1 MLNSTKN
8 SQGTFT
14 LIGLLLLGTAWLVPN
29 HIVPWV
35 SFWNEVVAFAGGL
48 VLAWSQLF
56 RLPAQSVCL
65 SRNAISFFA
74 LMLASLGLQWVLHV
88 PIFYAD
94 GLIVVLYAG
103 SFILLFIALHNSSD
117 TNLPSSLAWAL
128 LLSALVC
135 VLVGL
140 LQWQSIDIFA
150 PFVADLPPNSSIIS
164 NVAQRNHFSS
174 ICFIGICMLLFLWTE
189 KKCSNILFA
198 IYLIVLL
205 FGISLAQ
212 SRTVFLQAFSLAI
225 IGTFLDRKRTFIYI
239 SIGILIASAFFI
251 IKPINMFLLL
261 SEGRDLSQIGA
272 NSARS
277 EIWLN
282 MLHAVWQQPWLGYGW
297 LQAAS
302 AHLGVAGLVPNNS
315 GINIIEYSHN
325 VVLDLW
331 IWLGTPLA
339 LLLLAL
345 LGRLFYLAY
354 LGCKLNTNRTP
365 FLLAALAIV
374 LHSMLEYS
382 YAYSYFLLPM
392 AAFLAFAMPRPVAEA
407 AWQCGRKTALACC
420 AALGLL
426 GGLMML
432 DYARIETSFV
442 DARFTRTEFGKHLPT
457 VPTEKLWLLDNVEAY
472 HRAIAFKDWPKVDAA
487 TAENYRK
494 VYLRYGYP
502 AAIYD
507 YAMSSRI
514 ANPRF
519 DPNPAFAQLCAIYS
533 AGICETY
540 QRKWQTDI
548 EKYFSADK
556 AEANGIPLRPIIT
569 VHPASSQAP
578 EVCEPP
584 RCE

>member
-1 MLNSTKN
+1 MKN
-8 SQGTFT
+8 NQKSRQGVFT
-14 LIGLLLLGTAWLVPN
+14 LIGLLLLATAWLVPN

-65 SRNAISFFA
+65 SRSAVSIFA
-74 LMLASLGLQWVLHV
+74 LVLVSLGLQWLLHM
-88 PIFYAD
+88 PIFHAD
-94 GLIVVLYAG
+94 SLIIILYVG
-103 SFILLFIALHNSSD
+103 SFLLLFVALQNSEDVDLS
-117 TNLPSSLAWAL
+117 SSLAWAL
-128 LLSALVC
+128 LVSALAC

-150 PFVADLPPNSSIIS
+150 PFIADLPPNSSIIS

-174 ICFIGICMLLFLWTE
+174 ICFIGICMLLFLQIE
-189 KKCSNILFA
+189 KKCSSVLFF
-198 IYLIVLL
+198 IYLAILL
-205 FGISLAQ
+205 FGIALAQ
-212 SRTVFLQAFSLAI
+212 SRTVFVQALALII
-225 IGTFLDRKRTFIYI
+225 IGVLLDKKKAALY
-239 SIGILIASAFFI
+239 IGIGLVVVAAFFM
-251 IKPINMFLLL
+251 IKPINTLLLL
-261 SEGRDLSQIGA
+261 SEGRDLSQLG
-272 NSARS
+272 RS
-277 EIWLN
+277 SGRAEIWLN

-315 GINIIEYSHN
+315 GISIIEYGHN
-325 VVLDLW
+325 VVLDLL
-331 IWLGTPLA
+331 IWLGLPLA

-354 LGCKLNTNRTP
+354 SGCKVNNNRTP
-365 FLLAALAIV
+365 FLLAALAIL

-392 AAFLAFAMPRPVAEA
+392 AAFLAFAMPRPVAET

-472 HRAIAFKDWPKVDAA
+472 HRAIAFKDWPQVGAA
-487 TAENYRK
+487 DVENYRK
-494 VYLRYGYP
+494 VYERYGYP

-507 YAMSSRI
+507 YAMASRI

-533 AGICETY
+533 TGICETY
-540 QRKWQTDI
+540 QRKWQTDN

-556 AEANGIPLRPIIT
+556 AEANGIPLRPITSRPISAQT
-569 VHPASSQAP
+569 L

-584 RCE
+584 YCE